1 MERLQSQYALASE
14 NWQGIE
20 GTLTA
25 KATALERERNESTK
39 REAELRKKA
48 REMALRVRVLEE
60 DLEKAKERSN
70 SLEGE
75 ILEERGQIRKLQN
88 KISDLNAS
96 LLDSEKQLK
105 QLQISTEATIDQR
118 LADEKLKWQAG
129 VNSIQIDT
137 SSIRADSPTAL
148 YRKQLSNDM
157 LGNTSR
163 NASIAR
169 LNDFRPIMDQSLSGR
184 FSYASY
190 AIQSPDTETPTS
202 LDHYNTLSPV
212 NGASRMG
219 SIVPRSP
226 SAAPI
231 DPDDAFDT
239 TLSRPRTAAD
249 IISTGTTGAG
259 PSVQLVERMSA
270 AVRKLESEKAAA
282 KEEHA
287 RVIAQRDEARKEVIA
302 LMTESEQKEE
312 LEVKVGKLEEELQK
326 VDERYQTTLELLG
339 EKSERVDE
347 LTNDV
352 ADLKQ
357 IYRELVETRT
367 T

>member
-25 KATALERERNESTK
+25 KARALENERNESTK

-48 REMALRVRVLEE
+48 REMISRAQVLEDE
-60 DLEKAKERSN
+60 LENAKERSN

-75 ILEERGQIRKLQN
+75 ILEERSQTRKLQN
-88 KISDLNAS
+88 NISDLNVS
-96 LLDSEKQLK
+96 FIDCEKQLK
-105 QLQISTEATIDQR
+105 QLRDSTEATIERR
-118 LADEKLKWQAG
+118 LADEKVKLQAG
-129 VNSIQIDT
+129 FNSIQIDT
-137 SSIRADSPTAL
+137 SSSRAESPTAS
-148 YRKQLSNDM
+148 YRKQLSSDM
-157 LGNTSR
+157 LGATSR

-169 LNDFRPIMDQSLSGR
+169 LNDFRPSIMDQSFSGQ
-184 FSYASY
+184 SSY
-190 AIQSPDTETPTS
+190 AIQSPGIETPTS
-202 LDHYNTLSPV
+202 LDHFNTLSPV
-212 NGASRMG
+212 NGTSRMG

-231 DPDDAFDT
+231 GPDDAFDAA
-239 TLSRPRTAAD
+239 LSQPRTAAD

-287 RVIAQRDEARKEVIA
+287 RVVAQRDEARKEVVA
-302 LMTESEQKEE
+302 LMSDSEQKDE
-312 LEVKVGKLEEELQK
+312 LEAKVRKLEGELGK
-326 VDERYQTTLELLG
+326 TDERYQTTLELLG

-357 IYRELVETRT
+357 IYRELVEAKTS
-367 T
+367 

>member
-1 MERLQSQYALASE
+1 M
-14 NWQGIE
+14 
-20 GTLTA
+20 T
-25 KATALERERNESTK
+25 
-39 REAELRKKA
+39 
-48 REMALRVRVLEE
+48 LRVHVLEE
-60 DLEKAKERSN
+60 ELERANERSN
-70 SLEGE
+70 LLEGE
-75 ILEERGQIRKLQN
+75 LLEERSQIRKLKN
-88 KISDLNAS
+88 NVSDLNV
-96 LLDSEKQLK
+96 LIVDCEKQLK
-105 QLQISTEATIDQR
+105 QLQGSTEATLERR
-118 LADEKLKWQAG
+118 LADEKVKWQAG
-129 VNSIQIDT
+129 LNSIQTDM
-137 SSIRADSPTAL
+137 SSSRAESPIAS
-148 YRKQLSNDM
+148 YRKLLNSDM
-157 LGNTSR
+157 LGGTSR

-169 LNDFRPIMDQSLSGR
+169 LNDFRPSFMDQSFGSR
-184 FSYASY
+184 SSYTM
-190 AIQSPDTETPTS
+190 QSPGIETPTS

-219 SIVPRSP
+219 SIAPRSP

-239 TLSRPRTAAD
+239 TVSQPRTAAD

-287 RVIAQRDEARKEVIA
+287 RVLAQRDEARKEVVA
-302 LMTESEQKEE
+302 LMSESEQKDE
-312 LEVKVGKLEEELQK
+312 LEAKVRKLEEELEK
-326 VDERYQTTLELLG
+326 MDERYQTTLELLG

-357 IYRELVETRT
+357 IYRELVETKT
-367 T
+367 A